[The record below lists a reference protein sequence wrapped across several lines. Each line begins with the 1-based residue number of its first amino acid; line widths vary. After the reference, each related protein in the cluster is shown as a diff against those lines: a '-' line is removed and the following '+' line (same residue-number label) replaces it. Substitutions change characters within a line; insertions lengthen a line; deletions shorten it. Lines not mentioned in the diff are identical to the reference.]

1 MPATNRS
8 KRHGTAREVRR
19 EKIVGAAL
27 RTFSRHGYRGATTRL
42 LARAANITE
51 VTLFRYFPTKER
63 LFGAVLDKYSV
74 LPILR
79 EQIQQ
84 PARGADAR
92 AALRSLGRRFLGVLS
107 ERQDIIRLM
116 LSEAAT
122 NARQARML
130 FRQGPGRFVEDA
142 AKMLSRFHRRGEIRR
157 VDFAL
162 AARGLLGVFFSYVL
176 IQEILFGKE
185 KVRVSQNRAADALS
199 DLLWFGLR
207 PGRSTRKGVKRP

>member
-1 MPATNRS
+1 MATMRRS
-8 KRHGTAREVRR
+8 KRQRTRREVRR

-27 RTFSRHGYRGATTRL
+27 RTFSRCGYRGATTRL

-51 VTLFRYFPTKER
+51 VTLFRYFPTKEK
-63 LFGAVLDKYSV
+63 LFGAVLDKYSI

-79 EQIQQ
+79 EQLQ
-84 PARGADAR
+84 PPASDADAR
-92 AALRSLGRRFLGVLS
+92 VALRSLGRRFMGVLS

-116 LSEAAT
+116 LSEAAI

-130 FRQGPGRFVEDA
+130 FRQGPGRFVKDA
-142 AKMLSRFHRRGEIRR
+142 ARMLSRFYRRGKIRR
-157 VDFAL
+157 VDFPL

-185 KVRVSQNRAADALS
+185 NVRVSLNRAADALS
-199 DLLWFGLR
+199 DMLWFGFR
-207 PGRSTRKGVKRP
+207 PSHSTRKGAKRP